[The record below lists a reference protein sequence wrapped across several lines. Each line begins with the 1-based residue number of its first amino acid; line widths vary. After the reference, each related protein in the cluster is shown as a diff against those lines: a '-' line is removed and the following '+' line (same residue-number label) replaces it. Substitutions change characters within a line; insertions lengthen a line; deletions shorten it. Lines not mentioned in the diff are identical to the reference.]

1 MPATD
6 IEMETAEEIG
16 PGNEIEPIPGRMER
30 SWSMGS
36 YPRLSE
42 FMGSWSDV
50 AIFRR
55 FANLNAEN
63 LLFLQAELLHLE
75 HELQKVR
82 EEATRREDEKMQLAM
97 RSWWDLKGDEDNEQ
111 L

>member
-1 MPATD
+1 
-6 IEMETAEEIG
+6 
-16 PGNEIEPIPGRMER
+16 
-30 SWSMGS
+30 MGS
-36 YPRLSE
+36 YPKLSE

-75 HELQKVR
+75 HALQRLR
-82 EEATRREDEKMQLAM
+82 EDATNSEDEKTQLAL

-111 L
+111 LEIILDIRDKLKEYSMICISQLLTDVAELEC

>member
-1 MPATD
+1 MSATE
-6 IEMETAEEIG
+6 IEMDGIQEIRLDST
-16 PGNEIEPIPGRMER
+16 ITPIPAPMQR

-36 YPRLSE
+36 YTKLSE

-75 HELQKVR
+75 HELQNHRK
-82 EEATRREDEKMQLAM
+82 EASKSTNEKTQLAL
-97 RSWWDLKGDEDNEQ
+97 RSWWYLKGDED
-111 L
+111 